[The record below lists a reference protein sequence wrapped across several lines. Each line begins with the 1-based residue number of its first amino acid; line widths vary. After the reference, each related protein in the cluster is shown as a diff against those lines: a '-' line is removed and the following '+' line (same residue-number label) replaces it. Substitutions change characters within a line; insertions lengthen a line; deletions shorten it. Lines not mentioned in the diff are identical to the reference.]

1 LSDLSHNSNS
11 KDWLITLSGK
21 AHSSTALQAGADL
34 ALAAGAFGQ
43 RVTLVFS
50 GEGLALLASEPDRHE
65 SLHRLLGSLPYYEI
79 DRVYALASHNEATS
93 YRDDLAV
100 LPMSQSEWS
109 AAEAAADIVV
119 NY

>member
-1 LSDLSHNSNS
+1 M
-11 KDWLITLSGK
+11 
-21 AHSSTALQAGADL
+21 
-34 ALAAGAFGQ
+34 
-43 RVTLVFS
+43 TLVFC

-79 DRVYALASHNEATS
+79 DRVYALASHNEVAP

-100 LPMSQSEWS
+100 LPMSRSEWS

>member
-1 LSDLSHNSNS
+1 MSDHASESNS
-11 KDWLITLSGK
+11 KDWLITLSGG
-21 AHSSTALQAGADL
+21 AQSPPALQAGADL

-50 GEGLALLASEPDRHE
+50 GEGLALLKSKPDHHE

-79 DRVYALASHNEATS
+79 DRVYALASRNEAPT

>member
-1 LSDLSHNSNS
+1 MSDHASESNS
-11 KDWLITLSGK
+11 KDWLITLSGG
-21 AHSSTALQAGADL
+21 AQSPAALQAGADL

-50 GEGLALLASEPDRHE
+50 GEGLALLKSKPDHHE
-65 SLHRLLGSLPYYEI
+65 SLHRLLGSLPYYER
-79 DRVYALASHNEATS
+79 DRVYALASHNEAPT

>member
-1 LSDLSHNSNS
+1 MSEVSPNTNS

-21 AHSSTALQAGADL
+21 AQSTAALKAGADL

-43 RVTLVFS
+43 KVTLVFS
-50 GEGLALLASEPDRHE
+50 GEGLALLQPEPKRHE

-79 DRVYALASHNEATS
+79 ERVYALASDDVAQP
-93 YRDDLAV
+93 YRNDLTV
-100 LPMSQSEWS
+100 LPMSQAEWV
-109 AAEAAADIVV
+109 AAEMASDIVV